1 MPRLGDPHSR
11 PAMGRVVAPTTP
23 EMEVQ
28 AAALTTNCV
37 LITLG
42 GDRRPAP
49 TSSVAEALHK
59 EFNIPLSMVTVV
71 RHFPEDYLATF
82 THPHHRD
89 DVVNRGNFRRGHL
102 ELHPK
107 PWIMEAHAEHE
118 DMKHH
123 VQLSLEGVPLHA
135 WNSDTIS
142 RVIGVDC
149 ELDYVLPRS
158 TRQEDARTLGIWAW
172 ATNPC
177 AIPRVM
183 HLTLPARRGP
193 QRVPA
198 RGRRRLRYRV
208 IIHLGLHEDFSN
220 VRDSDSRA
228 SADIYEH
235 TWVHGIVDGDRVPTE
250 RREEPRDDL
259 GRGRRRDD
267 EDDDAARRGRG
278 EARELDGRGSRW
290 FGRSRSRASRDETRD
305 RGGDQGRGA
314 NDGRV
319 GRDGHRRRGSAVDSS
334 ASPVRSPRGGSSRCT
349 HPLDAARS
357 TSPTSVL
364 PTPPSPVD
372 AITPSFSIA
381 LQLLA
386 PLSPSAVVATTTP
399 PRPPGFEESP
409 AQVTPPLASGV
420 LASPT
425 PSPASN
431 SNNILAPLFVLP
443 EAPILPG
450 PVRAPP
456 GNRANRRKT
465 MAGVAIDP
473 GFSLRRTTT
482 HAKERRVAVP
492 VTREAEK
499 LVCRSLGIVQDGKDV
514 TKDALE
520 ELSRRFQHELSPSV
534 LSALRALFKLDDDE
548 ATAIEDALISRGGQ
562 AAMDHEIVA
571 ADATG
576 EV

>member
-11 PAMGRVVAPTTP
+11 PAMGRVVVPATP
-23 EMEVQ
+23 EMDVQ
-28 AAALTTNCV
+28 ADALTTNCV
-37 LITLG
+37 LISLG
-42 GDRRPAP
+42 GDRRPASS
-49 TSSVAEALHK
+49 SSVADALHK
-59 EFNIPLSMVTVV
+59 EFNIPLSMLTVV

-89 DVVNRGNFRRGHL
+89 DVVNRGNFRRDRL

-135 WNSDTIS
+135 WNADTIS

-172 ATNPC
+172 ATNPS

-198 RGRRRLRYRV
+198 RGRCRLRYRV
-208 IIHLGLHEDFSN
+208 IVHLGLHEDFSN
-220 VRDSDSRA
+220 VRDDDSRA
-228 SADIYEH
+228 NADINEF
-235 TWVHGIVDGDRVPTE
+235 TWVHGIVDGDRVSTE
-250 RREEPRDDL
+250 RREEPRDDS
-259 GRGRRRDD
+259 GHGWRRDE
-267 EDDDAARRGRG
+267 EDDDAARRGRDQD
-278 EARELDGRGSRW
+278 RDNRGSRW
-290 FGRSRSRASRDETRD
+290 FGRSRSRASRDQARD
-305 RGGDQGRGA
+305 RGGDQGRGG
-314 NDGRV
+314 NEGRE
-319 GRDGHRRRGSAVDSS
+319 GRDGHRRRGAVVHSS
-334 ASPVRSPRGGSSRCT
+334 TSPVRSPRGGSSRCT

-357 TSPTSVL
+357 ISPTSVL

-372 AITPSFSIA
+372 APTPASGIV
-381 LQLLA
+381 LRIQA
-386 PLSPSAVVATTTP
+386 PLTPATVVATATP
-399 PRPPGFEESP
+399 PRPPGFEQSP
-409 AQVTPPLASGV
+409 AQVTPPLVSGQP
-420 LASPT
+420 ARRSPSPT
-425 PSPASN
+425 GHTNDS
-431 SNNILAPLFVLP
+431 LAPLFVQP
-443 EAPILPG
+443 EAPLLAGQP
-450 PVRAPP
+450 RAPP
-456 GNRANRRKT
+456 KSLANRRKT
-465 MAGVAIDP
+465 LAGVAIDTNP
-473 GFSLRRTTT
+473 GFSLRRTTA
-482 HAKERRVAVP
+482 HVKERHVAVP

-534 LSALRALFKLDDDE
+534 LSALCSLFKLDDED

-562 AAMDHEIVA
+562 AAMDHAAVA
-571 ADATG
+571 GEATG